1 MKSRWLDGDGFV
13 PQEERVTN
21 IGDDHLGHMIVINLQ
36 WLDRLIQDTEQ
47 LDEVDED
54 WVKEI
59 LETAD
64 RAGRLSVGAP
74 TRADLDKIEWLENE
88 LLMSRWKPVEE

>member
-1 MKSRWLDGDGFV
+1 MKSKWLDGDGFV
-13 PQEERVTN
+13 PQEERATN

-36 WLDRLIQDTEQ
+36 WLDRLIQDAEQ
-47 LDEVDED
+47 LGEVDED

-74 TRADLDKIEWLENE
+74 TQKDLDKMEWLENE